1 MREQWQK
8 MDNLVKMKKEIEIGG
23 VDTTHLKKH
32 EIKNLYSKL
41 MLKDKDT
48 KKNINVE
55 VKAEK
60 EQNYQQK
67 IANDVDIIGLVN
79 TINTGIDACYKKL
92 NTKLNAWRNDK
103 NYKNIWE
110 ANRADFIKKK
120 AKKKE

>member
-1 MREQWQK
+1 MR
-8 MDNLVKMKKEIEIGG
+8 KEIEIGG
-23 VDTTHLKKH
+23 VDTTHLT
-32 EIKNLYSKL
+32 KNEVKQFHSNL
-41 MLKDKDT
+41 MLKDKDNKP
-48 KKNINVE
+48 KKVLDNIE
-55 VKAEK
+55 VKTEK
-60 EQNYQQK
+60 EQNYHQQ